1 MSPTGTRG
9 NIPGFAKCYSD
20 LPMRLLYFP
29 RKRAIIVRALW
40 LAMTLLIAANT
51 LSASDSGV
59 VTSSKVADGVYLFTT
74 SRYGD
79 VGFGGNAVAI
89 LTDEGIVLFDTSG
102 TPTSGQAILA
112 ELRKLISKPVVYVIN
127 SHWHWDHWGGNQV
140 FKAAFPSVQ
149 FLSSAKNRD
158 LMMNVA
164 VAWNAPGLERDLP
177 NYIAQQKQELQTAEA
192 RHAPDAELAKMRD
205 VLAADEDFLAQ
216 KRSVTYTFPNIV
228 FDDAVTLFLGGREI
242 RVLRATAIT
251 PGDTYLYL
259 PKEKLLITGD
269 ILVNPIPFAVG
280 GSYPQEWIA
289 TLQALD
295 TLDVETIIPG
305 HGEVEHDKT
314 VLGQNLKLMQH
325 VYADVKKARADG
337 IALPQLQQT
346 MNKNAAAYAADIALP
361 EQRLPAFKA
370 YFLEVFVN
378 RSYHELEKPLGD
390 SPTSQ

>member
-1 MSPTGTRG
+1 MSLSH
-9 NIPGFAKCYSD
+9 CSS
-20 LPMRLLYFP
+20 
-29 RKRAIIVRALW
+29 KRAGLARSLCLVIALIVVAS
-40 LAMTLLIAANT
+40 AS
-51 LSASDSGV
+51 SASDSGV
-59 VTSSKVADGVYLFTT
+59 VTSSKVAEGVYLFTT

-89 LTDEGIVLFDTSG
+89 LTAEGVVLFDTSG
-102 TPTSGQAILA
+102 TPASGQAILA
-112 ELRKLISKPVVYVIN
+112 EIRKLTSKPVLYVVN

-140 FKAAFPSVQ
+140 FKAAFPGVQ

-177 NYIAQQKQELQTAEA
+177 NYIAQQKQELQAAEA
-192 RHAPDAELAKMRD
+192 RHAPDAELAKMREI
-205 VLAADEDFLAQ
+205 LAADEDFLAQ
-216 KRSVTYTFPNIV
+216 KRSVTYTFPNVV
-228 FDDAVTLFLGGREI
+228 FDNAVTLFLGDREI

-280 GSYPQEWIA
+280 GSYPKEWIA

-295 TLDVETIIPG
+295 ALDVDLIIPG

-314 VLGQNLKLMQH
+314 YIRQNLKLMQH
-325 VYADVKKARADG
+325 VYADVKMARADG
-337 IALPQLQQT
+337 IPLKQLQDT
-346 MNKNAAAYAADIALP
+346 MAKNAAAYAADIALP
-361 EQRLPAFKA
+361 EQKLPAFKA

-378 RSYHELEKPLGD
+378 RAYHEMEKPLGD
-390 SPTSQ
+390 SPTS